1 MKLDFLA
8 LCLAVLAIGGA
19 MTLALAA
26 PAVLAPSSAAASPR
40 TEPVL
45 RPADDRKR
53 LFDERRIRFASR

>member
-26 PAVLAPSSAAASPR
+26 PAVLAPSAAVSAR

-45 RPADDRKR
+45 RAVDHRKR
-53 LFDERRIRFASR
+53 VFDERRIRFASR

>member
-1 MKLDFLA
+1 
-8 LCLAVLAIGGA
+8 
-19 MTLALAA
+19 
-26 PAVLAPSSAAASPR
+26 VLAPSSAAASPR